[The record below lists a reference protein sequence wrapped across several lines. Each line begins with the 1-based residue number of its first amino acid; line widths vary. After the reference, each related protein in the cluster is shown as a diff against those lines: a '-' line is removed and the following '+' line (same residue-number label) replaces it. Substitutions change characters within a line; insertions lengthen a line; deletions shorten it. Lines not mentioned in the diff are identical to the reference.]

1 MPGLL
6 LDMDPATT
14 VPGKAPEYGFV
25 VSHQKVEL
33 EVDFAAQSLSGRTE
47 ITILPQ
53 QRDLKTIK
61 FDARQCTI
69 PPRSIMVNGVIA
81 SHSYSDPLKAL
92 EIPKHI
98 LWTANQFEMQKD
110 RLKPLVEEDT
120 RANGALHITIPR
132 SVRIEEVDPYSDS
145 AANALTNRAI
155 GASAARH
162 SSIVVN
168 GGNSE
173 PLSAAPGLT
182 PKTAAE
188 QSARF
193 QPLVISIPFSTK
205 DLRDGLHFVGVSA
218 GDDRYPHVYTRHSMD
233 PGVACSI
240 FPCIDDPAMRCTWEI
255 SIKCSRTLGDALKQG
270 PETSNPK
277 GPHHSKK
284 GQANGI
290 MNGING
296 LATADE
302 YEVSLAD
309 DETLL
314 EMQVVCSGETTNEV
328 VDLEDTSK
336 KTVSFYCGTVVAAQH
351 IGFAI
356 GPFEQI
362 DLTDFREEDDEKLG
376 QAQLVPVWGYCLPG
390 RAEELR
396 HSCDTVVPAVDWFLL
411 NFGSSFPFPEFKLVF
426 VDDQIM
432 DVEHTASLSI
442 CSARLLHP
450 DDIIDLGMET
460 TRTLAHAIASQWIGV
475 GIVPNERADRWVTIG
490 LSHFM
495 AGLFMRY
502 ICGNNDYAFRQK
514 QLSDKLV
521 ELDIKRPSLAALGEI
536 LTLGSFEYN
545 FMVLKAPLV
554 LFILDKRIIKNS
566 GSAGLTRVISKI
578 ITAANTGGAG
588 DSVLSTESLRKQC
601 EKITKYRDTERFW
614 NQWVLGAG
622 CPRFSIS
629 QKFNKKRL
637 CVEMKII
644 QKQDTLPTQQ
654 PLKKGVFL
662 REFKEE
668 VNGVFAGDLQ
678 PVFTGPM
685 TIRIHEADGT
695 PYEHI
700 VEIREG
706 SAQIEIPYN
715 TKYKRLKR
723 TRRQRERANAG
734 AGAGADVG
742 AEIGEDALIY
752 CLGDILQ
759 SPQEMQE
766 WGLQDWDQ
774 DQQIRME
781 QESYEWIR
789 IDADFEWL
797 AKIEFVSMPPYMYI
811 SQLQQ
816 DRDVVAQ
823 QESMLWLKTQPPHPL
838 AATFLVRTA
847 MDGRYFH
854 GIRTMAVECLK
865 THAHPACN
873 SIGFRHLEKAFQ
885 ELFCYPGTRMP
896 RANDF
901 TDKQSY
907 LLLKSIPKAV
917 AQIRGPDG
925 RCPREAREFLL
936 DQLRFNDNTGNEFSD
951 NYKVAGLLSA
961 LAECLIPESTSKN
974 QILFEDDE
982 ENDEPSRFR
991 DTVIEELDR
1000 YRRMDDWNPSHHNIY
1015 TVTSLD
1021 CKHKLMAAGVIPVD
1035 PIEFIPFTHDGTS
1048 DYIRI
1053 KAFEALMDL
1062 GFIMNNT
1069 LVKYLLNVASTDKSP
1084 YVRLHLFDALTLGLA
1099 TVALG
1104 DAPKKPAKPP
1114 PTADGD
1120 TLIIEGEASNEERK
1134 ALIARTSSIEGALA
1148 ALKEELKEN
1157 PVLKEALWKAVKS
1170 PSLNAYEQTDFL
1182 DICWIFYDPIESMI
1196 VNLKLPRYYEA
1207 TNLGKVCGFIV
1218 NLFCFANPLSR
1229 ELSNS
1234 SRQRELGPRS
1244 SSSPNQNL
1252 RTCMFPRRN
1261 QTCPQFDYP
1270 SLQRRLRLWVLLSR
1284 LLNPV

>member
-6 LDMDPATT
+6 LDMEATAT
-14 VPGKAPEYGFV
+14 VPAKAPDYGFI

-33 EVDFAAQSLSGRTE
+33 EIDFSTRSVFGCTE

-53 QRDLKTIK
+53 HKDLKTIK
-61 FDARQCTI
+61 IDARQCAIT
-69 PPRSIMVNGVIA
+69 PHSIKVNGVLA
-81 SHSYSDPLKAL
+81 SHSYNDPLKAL
-92 EIPKHI
+92 DIPNYI
-98 LWTANQFEMQKD
+98 LWTADQFDMQKE
-110 RLKPLVEEDT
+110 RLRPLEEEDI
-120 RANGALHITIPR
+120 RADGALHITIPR
-132 SVRIEEVDPYSDS
+132 SVHIEEVDPYSEN
-145 AANALTNRAI
+145 AANAVTNRAI
-155 GASAARH
+155 GASAARN

-168 GGNSE
+168 GGTD
-173 PLSAAPGLT
+173 PLSAAPSLT
-182 PKTAAE
+182 PKIAAE

-193 QPLVISIPFSTK
+193 QPLVITIPFSTK
-205 DLRDGLHFVGVSA
+205 HLRDGLHFVGTSA
-218 GDDRYPHVYTRHSMD
+218 GDDRFPHVYTRHSMD
-233 PGVACSI
+233 PGTACSI
-240 FPCIDDPAMRCTWEI
+240 FPCIDDLAMRCTWEI
-255 SIKCSRTLGDALKQG
+255 SIKCSRTLGDALKRRQDAN
-270 PETSNPK
+270 SHK
-277 GPHHSKK
+277 GPHHTKK
-284 GQANGI
+284 GPANGI
-290 MNGING
+290 MSGING
-296 LATADE
+296 LATTEE
-302 YEVSLAD
+302 YEVPLAD
-309 DETLL
+309 DEKLL
-314 EMQVVCSGETTNEV
+314 EMLVVCSGEMTNEV
-328 VDLEDTSK
+328 VDLEDSSK
-336 KTVSFYCGTVVAAQH
+336 KIVSFYSSTIVAAQH
-351 IGFAI
+351 IGFAV

-362 DLTDFREEDDEKLG
+362 DLTEFRDEDEDEKLG

-390 RAEELR
+390 RAEEVR
-396 HSCDTVVPAVDWFLL
+396 HTCEAVVSAVDWFLL
-411 NFGSSFPFPEFKLVF
+411 SYGSSFPFPESKLVF
-426 VDDQIM
+426 VDDQIQ
-432 DVEHTASLSI
+432 DVEHTASLSL
-442 CSARLLHP
+442 CSTRLLHP
-450 DDIIDLGMET
+450 EDIIDPEMET
-460 TRTLAHAIASQWIGV
+460 TRSLVHAIASQWIGV

-495 AGLFMRY
+495 TGLFMRDL
-502 ICGNNDYAFRQK
+502 CGNNDYAFRQK
-514 QLSDKLV
+514 QLQDRLV
-521 ELDIKRPSLAALGEI
+521 ELDIKRPSLSALGEI

-578 ITAANTGGAG
+578 ITGANTGGAG
-588 DSVLSTESLRKQC
+588 DSVLSTESFRKQC

-654 PLKKGVFL
+654 TLKKGAFL

-668 VNGVFAGDLQ
+668 ATGVFAGDLQ

-706 SAQIEIPYN
+706 SGQIEIPYN

-734 AGAGADVG
+734 TGVDMS
-742 AEIGEDALIY
+742 AETGEDALIY
-752 CLGDILQ
+752 CLGDIFQ
-759 SPQEMQE
+759 TPQEMLE

-823 QESMLWLKTQPPHPL
+823 QESMLWLKTQTPHPL
-838 AATFLVRTA
+838 AATFLIRTA
-847 MDGRYFH
+847 MDTRYFH

-865 THAHPACN
+865 THANPACN
-873 SIGFRHLEKAFQ
+873 WIGFRHLEKAFQ
-885 ELFCYPGTRMP
+885 ESFCYPGTRMP
-896 RANDF
+896 RPNDF

-961 LAECLIPESTSKN
+961 LVECLIPEIVSKN
-974 QILFEDDE
+974 QVLFDDDE
-982 ENDEPSRFR
+982 ENEEPGRFR

-1000 YRRMDDWNPSHHNIY
+1000 YRRMDDWNPSYHNIY
-1015 TVTSLD
+1015 TVTVLD
-1021 CKHKLMAAGVIPVD
+1021 CKQRLMAAGIIPVD
-1035 PIEFIPFTHDGTS
+1035 PLEFAPFIHDGTS

-1062 GFIMNNT
+1062 GFVTSNS
-1069 LVKYLLNVASTDKSP
+1069 LVRYLLNVTSTDTSP
-1084 YVRLHLFDALTLGLA
+1084 YVRHHLFEVFVLGLA
-1099 TVALG
+1099 TLALG
-1104 DAPKKPAKPP
+1104 NAPGKPTKL
-1114 PTADGD
+1114 PTAGDGD
-1120 TLIIEGEASNEERK
+1120 TLIIEEQSSNEERK
-1134 ALIARTSSIEGALA
+1134 ALIARTTSIEGALH
-1148 ALKEELKEN
+1148 ALKRELEGN
-1157 PVLKEALWKAVKS
+1157 LVLKDAIWKAVKS
-1170 PSLNAYEQTDFL
+1170 QAISLFEQVDFL
-1182 DICWIFYDPIESMI
+1182 DICWILYDPVDSMV
-1196 VNLKLPRYYEA
+1196 VNLKLPRYYEVSHV
-1207 TNLGKVCGFIV
+1207 GKVCCFISF
-1218 NLFCFANPLSR
+1218 NF
-1229 ELSNS
+1229 
-1234 SRQRELGPRS
+1234 
-1244 SSSPNQNL
+1244 
-1252 RTCMFPRRN
+1252 
-1261 QTCPQFDYP
+1261 
-1270 SLQRRLRLWVLLSR
+1270 
-1284 LLNPV
+1284 

>member
-6 LDMDPATT
+6 LDMEPAIA
-14 VPGKAPEYGFV
+14 VPVKAPEYGFV

-33 EVDFAAQSLSGRTE
+33 EVDFSTQSFSGRTE

-53 QRDLKTIK
+53 HRDLKIIK
-61 FDARQCTI
+61 IDARQCTLA
-69 PPRSIMVNGVIA
+69 PRSITVNGVVA

-92 EIPKHI
+92 DIPKHI
-98 LWTANQFEMQKD
+98 KWTANQFDMQKE
-110 RLKPLVEEDT
+110 RLKPLVEDDT
-120 RANGALHITIPR
+120 RADGALRITIPR

-162 SSIVVN
+162 SSIAVN
-168 GGNSE
+168 GGSHE
-173 PLSAAPGLT
+173 PLSAGPGLT

-193 QPLVISIPFSTK
+193 QPLVLSIPFSTK
-205 DLRDGLHFVGVSA
+205 KLRDGLHFVGLSA
-218 GDDRYPHVYTRHSMD
+218 GDDRYPHVYTRHSKD
-233 PGVACSI
+233 QGVACSI

-255 SIKCSRTLGDALKQG
+255 SIKCSRTLGDALKRLPDASSQ
-270 PETSNPK
+270 K
-277 GPHHSKK
+277 GLHHSKK

-296 LATADE
+296 LPTAEE

-309 DETLL
+309 DEKLL
-314 EMQVVCSGETTNEV
+314 EMLVVCSGETTNEV

-336 KTVSFYCGTVVAAQH
+336 KTVSFYCGTIVAAQH

-411 NFGSSFPFPEFKLVF
+411 NYGSSFPFPESKLVF
-426 VDDQIM
+426 VDDQTM

-450 DDIIDLGMET
+450 EGIIDLGVKT
-460 TRTLAHAIASQWIGV
+460 TRALAHAIASQWIGV

-502 ICGNNDYAFRQK
+502 LCGNNDYAFRQK
-514 QLSDKLV
+514 QLTDKLV
-521 ELDIKRPSLAALGEI
+521 ELDVKRPSLAALGEI
-536 LTLGSFEYN
+536 LTLGSFEYD

-578 ITAANTGGAG
+578 ITGANTGGAG
-588 DSVLSTESLRKQC
+588 DSVLSTESFRKQC

-654 PLKKGVFL
+654 TLTKGAFL
-662 REFKEE
+662 RELKEE

-723 TRRQRERANAG
+723 TRRQKERANAG
-734 AGAGADVG
+734 AVVDVS
-742 AEIGEDALIY
+742 AEVGEDALIY

-759 SPQEMQE
+759 TPQEMQE
-766 WGLQDWDQ
+766 WGLQDWDH

-797 AKIEFVSMPPYMYI
+797 ARIEFVSMPPYMYI

-823 QESMLWLKTQPPHPL
+823 QESMSWLKTQAPHPL

-865 THAHPACN
+865 THANPACN
-873 SIGFRHLEKAFQ
+873 MIGFRHLEKVFKQ
-885 ELFCYPGTRMP
+885 LFCYPDTRTP
-896 RANDF
+896 RTNDF
-901 TDKQSY
+901 SDRQSY
-907 LLLKSIPKAV
+907 LLLKSIPRAV

-925 RCPREAREFLL
+925 RCPKVAREFLL
-936 DQLRFNDNTGNEFSD
+936 EQLQANDNTGNEFSD

-961 LAECLIPESTSKN
+961 LAESLIPETSSKN

-982 ENDEPSRFR
+982 ENDEYGRFR
-991 DTVIEELDR
+991 DDVIEELDR
-1000 YRRMDDWNPSHHNIY
+1000 YRRMDDWNFSHHNVY
-1015 TVTSLD
+1015 TVTVLK

-1035 PIEFIPFTHDGTS
+1035 PDEFAPFTRDGTS
-1048 DYIRI
+1048 DFIRI

-1062 GFIMNNT
+1062 GFVADG
-1069 LVKYLLNVASTDKSP
+1069 LVSEYLINVASTDKSP
-1084 YVRLHLFDALTLGLA
+1084 YVRLHLFEAFSLGLA

-1104 DAPKKPAKPP
+1104 DAPKKQVKPA

-1120 TLIIEGEASNEERK
+1120 TLVIEGEASNEERK
-1134 ALIARTSSIEGALA
+1134 ALIARTTSIEGALA
-1148 ALKEELKEN
+1148 ALKGELKGS
-1157 PVLKEALWKAVKS
+1157 PILKEALWRAVQS
-1170 PSLNAYEQTDFL
+1170 HALNAYEQTDFL
-1182 DICWIFYDPIESMI
+1182 DICWILYDPVESMI
-1196 VNLKLPRYYEA
+1196 VNLKLPRYYKA
-1207 TNLGKVCGFIV
+1207 TNLGKVCYSFWIH
-1218 NLFCFANPLSR
+1218 LLLLTFCTGSYQIQADRKS
-1229 ELSNS
+1229 
-1234 SRQRELGPRS
+1234 
-1244 SSSPNQNL
+1244 
-1252 RTCMFPRRN
+1252 
-1261 QTCPQFDYP
+1261 
-1270 SLQRRLRLWVLLSR
+1270 
-1284 LLNPV
+1284 

>member
-6 LDMDPATT
+6 LDMDPAAN

-33 EVDFAAQSLSGRTE
+33 EVDFSTRSLSGRTE

-53 QRDLKTIK
+53 NKDLKTISI
-61 FDARQCTI
+61 DARQCKI
-69 PPRSIMVNGVIA
+69 PGRSIKVNGVVA
-81 SHSYSDPLKAL
+81 THSYSDPLKAL
-92 EIPKHI
+92 DLPKQI
-98 LWTANQFEMQKD
+98 MWTADQFDMQKE
-110 RLKPLVEEDT
+110 RLKPLVEDDT
-120 RANGALHITIPR
+120 RADGALRINIPR
-132 SVRIEEVDPYSDS
+132 SVHIEEVDPYSDN

-168 GGNSE
+168 GGSSDS
-173 PLSAAPGLT
+173 PSAAPGLT

-205 DLRDGLHFVGVSA
+205 NLRDGLQFVGVSA

-255 SIKCSRTLGDALKQG
+255 SIKCSRTLGDALKHR
-270 PETSNPK
+270 PK
-277 GPHHSKK
+277 NHKGSHHSKK

-296 LATADE
+296 LATIDE
-302 YEVSLAD
+302 FEVPLAD
-309 DETLL
+309 DEKLL
-314 EMQVVCSGETTNEV
+314 EMLVVCSGETMNEV
-328 VDLEDTSK
+328 VDLEDSSK
-336 KTVSFYCGTVVAAQH
+336 KTVSFYCGTIVAAQH

-362 DLTDFREEDDEKLG
+362 DLTDYRAEDDEKLG

-396 HSCDTVVPAVDWFLL
+396 HSCDAVVPAVDWFLL
-411 NFGSSFPFPEFKLVF
+411 NYGSSFPFPEAKLVF
-426 VDDQIM
+426 VDDQTM

-442 CSARLLHP
+442 CSARLLHAE
-450 DDIIDLGMET
+450 DVIDLGVDT
-460 TRTLAHAIASQWIGV
+460 TRALAHAIASQWIGV

-495 AGLFMRY
+495 AGLFLRY
-502 ICGNNDYAFRQK
+502 LCGNNEYAFRQK
-514 QLSDKLV
+514 QLQDKLV

-578 ITAANTGGAG
+578 ITGANTGGAG
-588 DSVLSTESLRKQC
+588 DSVLSTESFRKQC

-654 PLKKGVFL
+654 TLTKGAFL

-723 TRRQRERANAG
+723 TKRQKERANAG
-734 AGAGADVG
+734 PVGDVG
-742 AEIGEDALIY
+742 AEIGDDSLIY

-759 SPQEMQE
+759 TPQEMQD

-838 AATFLVRTA
+838 AATFLIRTA

-854 GIRTMAVECLK
+854 GIRTMAVECLR
-865 THAHPACN
+865 THANPACN
-873 SIGFRHLEKAFQ
+873 WIGFRHLEKAFQ
-885 ELFCYPGTRMP
+885 ELFCYPGGPMP
-896 RANDF
+896 RPNDF
-901 TDKQSY
+901 TDRQAY
-907 LLLKSIPKAV
+907 LLLKSIPASV
-917 AQIRGPDG
+917 AKIRGPDG
-925 RCPREAREFLL
+925 RCPKDARNFLL
-936 DQLRFNDNTGNEFSD
+936 DQLLFNDNTGNEFSD

-961 LAECLIPESTSKN
+961 LTECLIPETTGKN
-974 QILFEDDE
+974 EMIFEDDE
-982 ENDEPSRFR
+982 DNEEPTNFR
-991 DTVIEELDR
+991 NAVVDELDR

-1015 TVTSLD
+1015 TTTVLE

-1035 PIEFIPFTHDGTS
+1035 PAEFIPFTHDGTS

-1062 GFIMNNT
+1062 GFVT
-1069 LVKYLLNVASTDKSP
+1069 SDPLVKYLLNVASTDKSP
-1084 YVRLHLFDALTLGLA
+1084 YVRLHLFEVFSLGLA

-1104 DAPKKPAKPP
+1104 YKPKTQARPA

-1120 TLIIEGEASNEERK
+1120 TLVIEGEAPSEERK
-1134 ALIARTSSIEGALA
+1134 ALIARTTSIEGALA
-1148 ALKEELKEN
+1148 ALKEELKGN
-1157 PVLKEALWKAVKS
+1157 QTLKEALWNAVKS
-1170 PSLNAYEQTDFL
+1170 QALNAYEQTDFL
-1182 DICWIFYDPIESMI
+1182 DICWILYDPVESM
-1196 VNLKLPRYYEA
+1196 VVGLKLPRYYEA
-1207 TNLGKVCGFIV
+1207 TNLGKV
-1218 NLFCFANPLSR
+1218 
-1229 ELSNS
+1229 
-1234 SRQRELGPRS
+1234 
-1244 SSSPNQNL
+1244 
-1252 RTCMFPRRN
+1252 
-1261 QTCPQFDYP
+1261 
-1270 SLQRRLRLWVLLSR
+1270 R
-1284 LLNPV
+1284 LLLLVYIST